1 MIKLRHI
8 SLAAIA
14 AVLIAAPGMASAQDT
29 NGRVFIPNQK
39 PAKEG
44 DRMAAGYL
52 APRLSYGQP
61 YLQGVWSK
69 APNTSLTRLAT
80 LKSLALT
87 DEDEAK
93 ARAPTPS

>member
-39 PAKEG
+39 PAREG

-52 APRLSYGQP
+52 APRLSFGQP
-61 YLQGVWSK
+61 DLQGVWSN
-69 APNTSLTRLAT
+69 ASNTRLRVRAT
-80 LKSLALT
+80 
-87 DEDEAK
+87 
-93 ARAPTPS
+93 